1 VDEHTKGLELLDTI
15 YLLLGIIGFMAII
28 AVFFFGGF
36 VLLDFLFS
44 RSGGDR

>member
-1 VDEHTKGLELLDTI
+1 MDTI
-15 YLLLGIIGFMAII
+15 YLLVGILGFFVVI

-44 RSGGDR
+44 RSGGDA